1 MTTGRTLLRTVWRG
15 GAADKWTFGSSDPAV
30 EKASENEDATMLSK
44 NGMKISGLTVSGV
57 SAFLLAAVAGTNIA
71 FAQAPAVAPA
81 TPETTPAKADKA
93 PTDVNADAVKVGDDL
108 VVDLHV
114 NDEDLGNVLEMLSIQ
129 SQRNIV
135 ATKNVS
141 ARVTANLY
149 SVTFKEAL
157 DAILHVNGF
166 KYQEAGN
173 FIYVYTK
180 EEYDAMEQASRQRQA
195 QVFQLNYINAVDA
208 SEFVKPLLSDSGQ
221 IKANGKTATFTLPGD
236 APAGDE
242 QFANMSTLVVVDFE
256 ENIKAIQDMLNAIDT
271 KPVSVLVEA
280 TILQAAVNENNAFG
294 VDFSVLGSADFAD
307 FVTAGGP
314 LNAVNSLLDGNDG
327 NATNPFPLDGRA
339 NAAVSTPGNSGGPGT
354 FKVGVVQDG
363 VGVFLK
369 MLDEVTDTT
378 ILSKPKILALNRMPS
393 RVLVGRKVGYI
404 STTST
409 DTATTQTV
417 QFLDTGTQLYF
428 RPFVT
433 NKGDIRMELKPQVS
447 EAQIRDVQV
456 SNNQTIT
463 IPDEVT
469 NELVTNVIVPDGQTI
484 VLGGLFRESTV
495 TTRRQVPIMGDIPIL
510 GLAFRGHEDTVQRN
524 EVIFLVTPTIM
535 NDKVAAEHGANGT
548 RFVER
553 AAVGARTGLLGFSR
567 ERLTGQYNIEADQ
580 LATKGDADGA
590 LWKLRVSL
598 WMNPNQPDALALRE
612 KILGSRSEKNPSR
625 SMLEQII
632 HGEKSRSIEASTPSQ
647 SNWATGSEP
656 KVEVNSQSRNNSA
669 KTANK
674 NGMFNGITPKNKT
687 EKNGQANF
695 SDGSNQPI
703 EK

>member
-1 MTTGRTLLRTVWRG
+1 
-15 GAADKWTFGSSDPAV
+15 
-30 EKASENEDATMLSK
+30 MLSK
-44 NGMKISGLTVSGV
+44 IGKKNTGWTVSGV

-71 FAQAPAVAPA
+71 YAQAAAPA
-81 TPETTPAKADKA
+81 TPATPEAAPAKADNA
-93 PTDVNADAVKVGDDL
+93 QNMNADAVKVGDDL

-327 NATNPFPLDGRA
+327 NNTNPFPADGRA
-339 NAAVSTPGNSGGPGT
+339 NAVVSSAGGTGGPGT

-456 SNNQTIT
+456 SSGQTIT

-495 TTRRQVPIMGDIPIL
+495 TTRRQVPVLGDVPIL

-524 EVIFLVTPTIM
+524 EIIFLVTPTIL
-535 NDKVAAEHGANGT
+535 NDKVSIEHGAAGS

-580 LATKGDADGA
+580 LAAKGDADGA

-612 KILGSRSEKNPSR
+612 KILGTRTDKNPSR

-632 HGEKSRSIEASTPSQ
+632 HGEKSRSIEASTKTQ
-647 SNWATGSEP
+647 GNWATGSEP

-669 KTANK
+669 KTASK

-687 EKNGQANF
+687 EKNGQTNF

>member
-1 MTTGRTLLRTVWRG
+1 
-15 GAADKWTFGSSDPAV
+15 
-30 EKASENEDATMLSK
+30 MLSK
-44 NGMKISGLTVSGV
+44 IGKKNSGWTVSGV

-71 FAQAPAVAPA
+71 FAQAPAAAPA
-81 TPETTPAKADKA
+81 TPEAAPAKADNAK
-93 PTDVNADAVKVGDDL
+93 DMNADSVKVGDDL

-221 IKANGKTATFTLPGD
+221 IKANGKTPNFALPGD
-236 APAGDE
+236 APAGSED
-242 QFANMSTLVVVDFE
+242 FANMSTLVVVDFE

-307 FVTAGGP
+307 FVTGGGP
-314 LNAVNSLLDGNDG
+314 LNAVNQLLDGNDG
-327 NATNPFPLDGRA
+327 NTSNPFPGGDGRA
-339 NAAVSTPGNSGGPGT
+339 NAAVSTAGNTNGAGT

-363 VGVFLK
+363 VGVFLR

-456 SNNQTIT
+456 SSGQVIT

-495 TTRRQVPIMGDIPIL
+495 TTRRQVPVLGDVPIL

-524 EVIFLVTPTIM
+524 EIIFLVTPTIM
-535 NDKVAAEHGANGT
+535 NDKVAIEHGASGN

-553 AAVGARTGLLGFSR
+553 AAVGARSGLLGFSR

-580 LATKGDADGA
+580 LAAKGDADGA

-612 KILGSRSEKNPSR
+612 KILGSRADKAPSR

-632 HGEKSRSIEASTPSQ
+632 HGEKARSVEASTSTK
-647 SNWATGSEP
+647 SNFATGTEP

>member
-1 MTTGRTLLRTVWRG
+1 
-15 GAADKWTFGSSDPAV
+15 
-30 EKASENEDATMLSK
+30 MLSSNGLK
-44 NGMKISGLTVSGV
+44 NRGMSVTSV
-57 SAFLLAAVAGTNIA
+57 SAFLLAAVAGTSIA
-71 FAQAPAVAPA
+71 FGQAPA
-81 TPETTPAKADKA
+81 TPAKAAA
-93 PTDVNADAVKVGDDL
+93 PAGGMNAEGVKVGDDL

-114 NDEDLGNVLEMLSIQ
+114 TDEDLGNVLEMLSIQ

-166 KYQEAGN
+166 RYQEQGN

-180 EEYDAMEQASRQRQA
+180 EEYDAMEQAARQRQA

-208 SEFVKPLLSDSGQ
+208 SEFVKPLLSESGQ
-221 IKANGKTATFTLPGD
+221 IKANGKTATFSLPGD
-236 APAGDE
+236 APAGADE
-242 QFANMSTLVVVDFE
+242 YASMATLVVVDFE

-280 TILQAAVNENNAFG
+280 TILQATVNENNAFG
-294 VDFSVLGSADFAD
+294 VDFALLGSADFSD
-307 FVTAGGP
+307 FVQAGGP
-314 LNAVNSLLDGNDG
+314 LTAVNNLINGDTGDGTTAFPADG
-327 NATNPFPLDGRA
+327 KASG
-339 NAAVSTPGNSGGPGT
+339 AVSSAGGTSGPGT
-354 FKVGVVQDG
+354 FKVGMVNDG

-393 RVLVGRKVGYI
+393 RVLVGRKVGYV

-409 DTATTQTV
+409 DTSTTQTV

-433 NKGDIRMELKPQVS
+433 TKNDIRLELKPQVS
-447 EAQIRDVQV
+447 EAQIRDVQT

-469 NELVTNVIVPDGQTI
+469 NELVTNVIVPDGQTV
-484 VLGGLFRESTV
+484 VLGGLFRENTV
-495 TTRRQVPIMGDIPIL
+495 TTRRQVPIIGEIPIL
-510 GLAFRGHEDTVQRN
+510 GLAFRGHEDEVQRN
-524 EVIFLVTPTIM
+524 EIIFLVTPTIM
-535 NDKVAAEHGANGT
+535 NDANKDVLAAQGQAGD
-548 RFVER
+548 RFVHR
-553 AAVGARTGLLGFSR
+553 VAVGSREGLLGFSR
-567 ERLTGQYNIEADQ
+567 ERLTGQYNIEA
-580 LATKGDADGA
+580 AKKFANNDADGA

-612 KILGSRSEKNPSR
+612 RIMGGRKSQLPSR
-625 SMLEQII
+625 SMLEMII
-632 HGEKSRSIEASTPSQ
+632 HEEAGRYIEAKAPEYMNEWSTFSAKQAEVEVSSSQ
-647 SNWATGSEP
+647 TRNNGAKATG
-656 KVEVNSQSRNNSA
+656 
-669 KTANK
+669 KTAQGGMFSGINNKGKSVK
-674 NGMFNGITPKNKT
+674 NGSD
-687 EKNGQANF
+687 AY
-695 SDGSNQPI
+695 SDGSNQPMDN
-703 EK
+703 K